1 MDKKYSNVPNLRF
14 PEFSQ
19 EWKFCKL
26 KSLTKIY
33 DGTHQTPDYKDSGIK
48 FVSVEDI
55 KNLSDSTKF
64 ITPEAYFKEFK
75 NKPEFGDILMTR
87 IGDIGTPAIVNIN
100 EPLAYYVSLALIK
113 PTGINNAFLKYCIES
128 NSFQHELW
136 RKTIHVAFP
145 KKINKEEIGECS
157 LWTTTEKEQ
166 EKIASLLSNIDERI
180 NTQNKIIEEIIS
192 LKNSIIQQIFSNRGL
207 IPNTNKVSLNKILV
221 PGSKTPVDTSQYK
234 KITIK
239 LNYGGIEFSNLEREM
254 KDTRPF
260 YVRKTGELI
269 IGKQNYFNGSIAI
282 LDEKYDGT
290 ICSNA
295 IMSFI
300 FDKEVDPVF
309 VFTAVSNRQF
319 LKAKSFYANGTG
331 QKELSEKDFLN
342 FEIGLPNIN
351 IQKKIGKLIENLD
364 KKLKVEKINL
374 ELLMQQKQ
382 YLLANLFI

>member
-1 MDKKYSNVPNLRF
+1 MPTVCIGRKGTIDKPYFLNEKFWCVDTLFYSIINPKFVDPKFVYYLFQTIDWKKKDQSTGVP
-14 PEFSQ
+14 
-19 EWKFCKL
+19 
-26 KSLTKIY
+26 SLTSSTIEHTKVRI
-33 DGTHQTPDYKDSGIK
+33 PD
-48 FVSVEDI
+48 
-55 KNLSDSTKF
+55 L
-64 ITPEAYFKEFK
+64 
-75 NKPEFGDILMTR
+75 
-87 IGDIGTPAIVNIN
+87 
-100 EPLAYYVSLALIK
+100 
-113 PTGINNAFLKYCIES
+113 NN
-128 NSFQHELW
+128 
-136 RKTIHVAFP
+136 
-145 KKINKEEIGECS
+145 
-157 LWTTTEKEQ
+157 Q
-166 EKIASLLSNIDERI
+166 EKIAKFLTIIDERI

-239 LNYGGIEFSNLEREM
+239 LNYGGIEFSNIEREM

-351 IQKKIGKLIENLD
+351 IQKKIGTLIENLD